1 MYAEVVFPI
10 PVSRV
15 FHYKFADNVAARIRR
30 GVRVVTPFK
39 TKDKVGYVNNIIDKT
54 EIADAEIKYIKDVYS
69 PELYLT
75 EELLQLGEWLSKRYV
90 CTLGEAY
97 NAILPVNIRAPKRI
111 ASIKNVCQQPSIAS
125 QSPITIDQLTGEQK
139 NAVETIFSSTTHNVY
154 LLFGVTA
161 SGKTQV
167 YFHCIHRMLSAGKDV
182 IYLLPEISLTPQFV
196 SRAIEYFGKDIIR
209 VWHSRLS
216 LSERYET
223 YHGILEGKVK
233 ILIGARSALFAPFKN
248 LGLIIIDEEHEF
260 TYKQDQRPY
269 YHARDTAIERARINN
284 AKVILGSATPSIES
298 YYNALSGKYVL
309 LRLRERFAQR
319 NYAKIHVIDMR
330 NLSPKS
336 TMCEELKNDI
346 KKCIEGKQQVLL
358 FINRRGFSTYIH
370 CNKCGWTAQCINCRI
385 SLVYHRDADKLIC
398 HLCSYEEKVP
408 ISCPRCGKFKL
419 YFGGTGTERVES
431 EIKSL
436 YPYVRVQRV
445 DLDTITSRYAYE
457 KIYKDILEK
466 KIDVLIGTQMIG
478 KGFDFPNIT
487 LVGIINADTMLN
499 LPDFRAAERTFQMIV
514 QVSGR
519 TGRGALGGKVYLQ
532 TYNPKSYVITTAIE
546 YDYEKFY
553 EQEIQLRKILNY
565 PPFVY
570 FARIIFVGKDEKRV
584 KSVSEKYAK
593 DLHTTLSI
601 LGLEKR
607 ITLVGPLAAAYSY
620 VRKKYRWQMLIKG
633 DAKDIEHLFSHIYTG
648 PMIKNVRLIID
659 VDPVDIL

>member
-10 PVSRV
+10 PVNKV
-15 FHYKFADNVAARIRR
+15 FYYKLSDSVASHVRR
-30 GVRVVTPFK
+30 GVRVLTPFK
-39 TKDKVGYVNNIIDKT
+39 TKEKVGYVNNIINKAEITDK
-54 EIADAEIKYIKDVYS
+54 EIKYIKDVYS

-97 NAILPVNIRAPKRI
+97 NAILPVNLRTPKRI
-111 ASIKNVCQQPSIAS
+111 LLRKDVQQDYTV
-125 QSPITIDQLTGEQK
+125 ITQNPVPLDQLTSEQK
-139 NAVETIFSSTTHNVY
+139 NAVETIFSSTIHNVY

-167 YFHCIHRMLSAGKDV
+167 YFHCIYRVLSAGKDI

-196 SRAIEYFGKDIIR
+196 SRAIEYFGKNIIR

-223 YHGILEGKVK
+223 YHSILEGKVK
-233 ILIGARSALFAPFKN
+233 ILIGARSAIFAPFKN

-260 TYKQDQRPY
+260 TYKQDQKPY
-269 YHARDTAIERARINN
+269 YHARDTAIERAKINN

-309 LRLRERFAQR
+309 IRLKERFAQR
-319 NYAKIHVIDMR
+319 SHAKIHVVDMR

-336 TMCEELKNDI
+336 TMCDELKNDI
-346 KKCIEGKQQVLL
+346 KKCIEKKEQVLL

-370 CNKCGWTAQCINCRI
+370 CNKCGWTAQCVNCKI
-385 SLVYHRDADKLIC
+385 SLVYHRDVDKLVC
-398 HLCSYEEKVP
+398 HLCSYEDRVP
-408 ISCPRCGKFKL
+408 TSCPRCGKFKL
-419 YFGGTGTERVES
+419 HFGGIGTERVES
-431 EIKSL
+431 EIKFL
-436 YPYVRVQRV
+436 HPYIKVQRV
-445 DLDTITSRYAYE
+445 DLDTITSRYIYE

-487 LVGIINADTMLN
+487 LVGIINADIMLN

-519 TGRGALGGKVYLQ
+519 TGRGILGGKVYLQ
-532 TYNPKSYVITTAIE
+532 TYNPNSYVITTAVE

-593 DLHTTLSI
+593 DLHTTLSV

-607 ITLVGPLAAAYSY
+607 IALVGPLTAPYSY
-620 VRKKYRWQMLIKG
+620 VRKKYRWQILIKG
-633 DAKDIEHLFSHIYTG
+633 DVKDIERLFSYVHTG
-648 PMIKNVRLIID
+648 PVIKNVRLIID
-659 VDPVDIL
+659 VDPIDIL